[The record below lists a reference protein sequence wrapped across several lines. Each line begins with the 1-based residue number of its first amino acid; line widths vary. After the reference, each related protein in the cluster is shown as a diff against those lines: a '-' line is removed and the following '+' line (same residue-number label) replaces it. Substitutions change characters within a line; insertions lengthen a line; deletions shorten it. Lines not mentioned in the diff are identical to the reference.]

1 MEILSFTILIQYNR
15 FHRAGFLNITRN
27 IQGFTYTRL
36 GNLKNYLYLKKINQE
51 LANENNLLLNQ
62 LDQYKQLAVN
72 YPIGISDS
80 LPGRKY
86 TYIPAIVINNS
97 VNKQYNYITINKGSH
112 HGIHPE
118 TAVISPNGVVGVV
131 FAVSGN
137 FSTIIS
143 LLNRDLR
150 ISAKIKRNDYY
161 GSLSWKGTDH
171 FTAVLSEIPYHVD
184 VQVGD
189 TIITSGYS
197 AIFPENVFLG
207 VISSFNIEESNFYQ
221 IEVKLSVDFKHLVTV
236 NVIRNLIRDEQ
247 TGLEEPETD
256 D

>member
-1 MEILSFTILIQYNR
+1 MEILSFTILVQYNR

-36 GNLKNYLYLKKINQE
+36 GNLKNYLYLRKINQD

-62 LDQYKQLAVN
+62 LDRYRQLLIN
-72 YPIGISDS
+72 YPFAPGDS
-80 LPGRKY
+80 FPGRKY
-86 TYIPAIVINNS
+86 TYIPARVVNNS
-97 VNKQYNYITINKGSH
+97 VIKQYNYITLNKGSH

-118 TAVISPNGVVGVV
+118 MAVISPNGAVGVV

-137 FSTIIS
+137 FSTVIS
-143 LLNRDLR
+143 LLNRDFR

-171 FTAVLSEIPYHVD
+171 FTATLSEIPYHVD

-189 TIITSGYS
+189 TVVTSGYS
-197 AIFPENVFLG
+197 AIFPEDILLG

-221 IEVKLSVDFKHLVTV
+221 IEVELSVDFKHLVYV
-236 NVIRNLIRDEQ
+236 DVIRNLLHDEQ
-247 TGLEEPETD
+247 ITLEEPETD